1 MTTIAMNSPEPISPS
16 ASTSSSGSPP
26 PEEASLQPAPSYLSS
41 LTSHLT
47 TFNVRNAVG
56 GSSSSSSKRRLPAGS
71 TYGPGQSDRDPK
83 TRKKTGDASRTGTLY
98 EGLRETAPKKDK
110 EELTDSNTVEWLR
123 RGEVFKDNPELLYLT
138 LLSEIGDPFLEPGYN
153 FWFSWIVKYV
163 HRFDNQHRT

>member
-153 FWFSWIVKYV
+153 F
-163 HRFDNQHRT
+163 